1 MATQALGAAATT
13 EGRTLMNDRPTE
25 RVDWFDRSI
34 AGRIDA
40 SYRLAAI
47 ILGDPIEA
55 QDATH
60 DAVVTAWRHLDDL
73 RDPNLFERWFGRI
86 VVNTC
91 RDRLR
96 RRSRWQAA
104 LPSLVL
110 TEPGD
115 PLDRVDARDRIGRA
129 FRSLA
134 GDDRIILSLRHFA
147 DLPIAEIA
155 ERLGIPVGTAK
166 SRLHRAT
173 TSLRRALGDEETA
186 R

>member
-13 EGRTLMNDRPTE
+13 EGRTRMNDRPTE
-25 RVDWFDRSI
+25 RVDWFDGSI

-40 SYRLAAI
+40 SYRLATI
-47 ILGDPIEA
+47 ILGDSIEA

-60 DAVVTAWRHLDDL
+60 DAVVAAWRHLDDL
-73 RDPNLFERWFGRI
+73 KDRDLFDRWFGRI

-104 LPSLVL
+104 LPSLVR

-115 PLDRVDARDRIGRA
+115 PLDRVDMRDRIGRA
-129 FRSLA
+129 FRSLP
-134 GDDRIILSLRHFA
+134 GDDRIILGLRHFA

-155 ERLGIPVGTAK
+155 DRLEIPIGTAK

-173 TSLRRALGDEETA
+173 TALRGALGDEGTGQ
-186 R
+186 